1 VRNSLT
7 DTIKHRVKPSYN
19 RSDES
24 FNEQLAAGRNMLAL
38 NQASSDITPRNI
50 YGPRNGSIDSYGF
63 PTQYSAH
70 SSMSS
75 ASGASGFPY
84 YSSHN
89 PSIDGSIA
97 SSSITDYSSEAEN
110 LSNRTLPVPGQLMGT
125 PAFPPEPSSMM
136 TQFNSKLAGA
146 TQKKHKCKICDK
158 RFTRPSS
165 LQTHMYS
172 HTGEKRKSSHL
183 SMAFEISKLT
193 VLHSICVRLCRLWP
207 SLLRRVQSPSSQ
219 EVPSRW
225 Q

>member
-1 VRNSLT
+1 VKQHEELHIRESGHVHSRSLQLT
-7 DTIKHRVKPSYN
+7 RCKHRVKPTYN

-50 YGPRNGSIDSYGF
+50 YGPRNGSVDSYGF
-63 PTQYSAH
+63 PGQYSAH

-136 TQFNSKLAGA
+136 TQFNSKSAGA

-172 HTGEKRKSSHL
+172 HTGEKRESSHL
-183 SMAFEISKLT
+183 
-193 VLHSICVRLCRLWP
+193 
-207 SLLRRVQSPSSQ
+207 
-219 EVPSRW
+219 
-225 Q
+225 